1 MRRYETMI
9 IADPDLSDDARLPLF
24 EKIREVISQH
34 KGEVI
39 VSEEWGNQKLAYE
52 IRKKSRGFYV
62 RIDFCGTG
70 KAVDEMERFC
80 RIDDRVLKY
89 ITIVLED
96 NTTPDKVR
104 EDLARKAEAK
114 AKPTLPDEL
123 PPSDAEAPVMSE
135 PAPEDKQ
142 PEDKQ
147 TEEPVKE
154 IVEDEKASVENE
166 EK

>member
-9 IADPDLSDDARLPLF
+9 IADPDLSDDARLPLL
-24 EKIREVISQH
+24 EKIREIISQH

-62 RIDFCGTG
+62 RFDFCGTG

-89 ITIVLED
+89 LTIVLED

-114 AKPTLPDEL
+114 ARPPITDEL
-123 PPSDAEAPVMSE
+123 PPSDAEASDMSAASE
-135 PAPEDKQ
+135 ETQ
-142 PEDKQ
+142 PEESVQ
-147 TEEPVKE
+147 PVQA
-154 IVEDEKASVENE
+154 VEDEKAGMENE

>member
-62 RIDFCGTG
+62 RVDFCGTG

-89 ITIVLED
+89 LTIVLEND
-96 NTTPDKVR
+96 TTPDKVR

-114 AKPTLPDEL
+114 AKPPMTDEM
-123 PPSDAEAPVMSE
+123 PPQSDAEASE
-135 PAPEDKQ
+135 MPAAAPE
-142 PEDKQ
+142 ETQ

-154 IVEDEKASVENE
+154 IAEDEKASVENE
-166 EK
+166 EV